1 LNDDFRTH
9 LVCGYR
15 AKTVSILEVFQRLFS
30 GEAPRTRHD
39 NYPLVPLREAEIET
53 YFKGY
58 IKMMRTYLYT
68 PHTVTVDD
76 VCNAFKI
83 NVDVRFV
90 VCNTYRKFIIYHMVS
105 YNTRRIYERLGI
117 ELYKTL
123 PMPAFMMVGIL
134 PDTNEDKSDFKR
146 ITFPVKRTDFTFD
159 HKYFQ

>member
-1 LNDDFRTH
+1 
-9 LVCGYR
+9 
-15 AKTVSILEVFQRLFS
+15 
-30 GEAPRTRHD
+30 
-39 NYPLVPLREAEIET
+39 
-53 YFKGY
+53 
-58 IKMMRTYLYT
+58 MMRTYLYT

-90 VCNTYRKFIIYHMVS
+90 DCKTYRKFIIYHMVS

-134 PDTNEDKSDFKR
+134 PDTNEVKSDFKR
-146 ITFPVKRTDFTFD
+146 ITFPVKRKDFTFD
-159 HKYFQ
+159 HKYFSGERTRDI